1 MRLLFPMLLRA
12 LLLPPFTLGAC
23 SAARGP
29 YTTPDASTRD
39 TRRAQELSRE
49 AALAI
54 DKGDYPVAERLLR
67 EALGHD
73 LYFGPAHNNLG
84 VVHLKQA
91 RLYEAASEFEWARKL
106 MPGHPDPRINLA
118 LVLEQVG
125 KTDDAIEAYAAALD
139 VYPDHLGAMQGLAR
153 LRVRSGLSDDS
164 TRAMLSEIA
173 LRSDSQEWRTW
184 AHIQMGKLGG
194 GGAATRPRTTSP

>member
-1 MRLLFPMLLRA
+1 MRLS
-12 LLLPPFTLGAC
+12 LLLLQAVLLTLGAC

-29 YTTPDASTRD
+29 YATPDASGRD
-39 TRRAQELSRE
+39 TSRAEELSRE

-54 DKGDYPVAERLLR
+54 DKGDYQTAERLLR
-67 EALGHD
+67 DALGHD

-84 VVHLKQA
+84 VVHLKHA

-118 LVLEQVG
+118 LVLEQAG
-125 KTDDAIEAYAAALD
+125 KTDDAIEAYAAALE

-153 LRVRSGLSDDS
+153 VRVRSGLIDES
-164 TRAMLSEIA
+164 TRSMLSEIA
-173 LRSDSQEWRTW
+173 LRSESQEWRTW
-184 AHIQMGKLGG
+184 AHVQMGKLGR
-194 GGAATRPRTTSP
+194 TRARVPTDTANP